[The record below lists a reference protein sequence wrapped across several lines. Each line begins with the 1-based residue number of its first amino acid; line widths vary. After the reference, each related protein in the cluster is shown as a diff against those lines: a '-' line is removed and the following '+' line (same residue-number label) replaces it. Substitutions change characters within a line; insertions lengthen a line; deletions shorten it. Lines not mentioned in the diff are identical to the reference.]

1 MHVLGYDDAPEGH
14 AEIIYDN
21 VRVPL
26 SSLVGG
32 WGRGFEILQGRLGQV
47 LFSASFHYFRVTN
60 ISTGP
65 GVYIIACVPLV
76 SLRPRWR

>member
-26 SSLVGG
+26 GNLVGG
-32 WGRGFEILQGRLGQV
+32 WGRGFEILQGRLGYFFFWV
-47 LFSASFHYFRVTN
+47 LQF
-60 ISTGP
+60 IS
-65 GVYIIACVPLV
+65 YIIDKPNILQTRANTSLYACHW
-76 SLRPRWR
+76 SC